1 MLPQGRGSSLITV
14 TVSNGSDLSLPEIK
28 RNHTDT
34 TYPLPSY
41 TLFYNRTNKWWE
53 RTRTQGNDYG
63 QTVVSRE
70 TSIHETPINKGDTR
84 RDTRRKRKKT
94 GQSQEHR
101 FEHAGEARKL
111 PVL

>member
-41 TLFYNRTNKWWE
+41 TLFIIGLINGGKEQE
-53 RTRTQGNDYG
+53 RK
-63 QTVVSRE
+63 E
-70 TSIHETPINKGDTR
+70 TITANC
-84 RDTRRKRKKT
+84 
-94 GQSQEHR
+94 R
-101 FEHAGEARKL
+101 FT
-111 PVL
+111 

>member
-41 TLFYNRTNKWWE
+41 TFFLEIGLINDGKEQE
-53 RTRTQGNDYG
+53 RK
-63 QTVVSRE
+63 E
-70 TSIHETPINKGDTR
+70 TITGKLSFHVKHQFA
-84 RDTRRKRKKT
+84 KR
-94 GQSQEHR
+94 
-101 FEHAGEARKL
+101 L
-111 PVL
+111 